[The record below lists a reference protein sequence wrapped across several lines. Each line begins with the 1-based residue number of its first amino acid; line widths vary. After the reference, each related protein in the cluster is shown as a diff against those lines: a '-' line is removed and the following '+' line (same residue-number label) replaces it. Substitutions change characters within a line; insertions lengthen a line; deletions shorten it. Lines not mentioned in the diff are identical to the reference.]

1 VPVVLLVTLR
11 DLQWRARRFL
21 IAGIGAAT
29 VFALTLVMAGL
40 VASFEDEPV
49 RVLDAVG
56 ADAWVMP
63 TGVQG
68 VFTTISVLPE
78 STVAAVAKEPG
89 VQEAWPVVV
98 LHHTVG
104 GGATKDVTVLAYA
117 DGGLGTPPLQS
128 GRLPRGALEL
138 VADKTLHKGLGS
150 RVALAGKDFTVVG
163 LTSGMSMNAGQPLL
177 FTRLHDAQQTFVN
190 GATVISA
197 VLTKGVPQSLPKGL
211 QARDRATTKGDMLR
225 PIQGALRSVKLTLSL
240 LWVVAALVIGSVVYL
255 SALER
260 VRDFAVYKATG
271 WSNRDLAGGLALQA
285 VLLSTSASLLG
296 VVGAQLL
303 LPAFPLEFSVPTTA
317 RLLLP
322 AVGVAVG
329 LVASAAG
336 LRRAVGVQPALAFGG
351 QG

>member
-1 VPVVLLVTLR
+1 MTLR

-40 VASFEDEPV
+40 VASFEQEPV

-63 TGVQG
+63 KGVEG

-78 STVAAVAKEPG
+78 STAALVAKEPG
-89 VQEAWPVVV
+89 VREASPVVV

-104 GGATKDVTVLAYA
+104 GGPTKDVTVLAYA
-117 DGGLGTPPLQS
+117 DGGLGTPHLS
-128 GRLPRGALEL
+128 AGRLPRAPQEL
-138 VADKTLHKGLGS
+138 VADATLHERVGS
-150 RVALAGKDFTVVG
+150 HVFLAGKDFRVVG
-163 LTSGMSMNAGQPLL
+163 LTSGMSMNAGQPIL
-177 FTRLHDAQQTFVN
+177 FTRLHDAQRTFVS
-190 GATVISA
+190 GTPVISA
-197 VLTKGVPQSLPKGL
+197 VLTRGVPERLPDGL
-211 QARDRATTKGDMLR
+211 QARDRATTRGDMLR

-260 VRDFAVYKATG
+260 ARDFAVYKATG
-271 WSNRDLAGGLALQA
+271 WSNRHLAIGLALQA
-285 VLLSTSASLLG
+285 VLISTGASLLG
-296 VVGAQLL
+296 VLVAQLI
-303 LPAFPLEFSVPTTA
+303 LPAFPLEFGVPA
-317 RLLLP
+317 SDRLLLP
-322 AVGVAVG
+322 LVGVAVG
-329 LVASAAG
+329 LLASAAG

>member
-1 VPVVLLVTLR
+1 VLLVTLR

-49 RVLDAVG
+49 RVLDAIG

-89 VQEAWPVVV
+89 VEEAWPVVV
-98 LHHTVG
+98 LHHTVSG
-104 GGATKDVTVLAYA
+104 EPTKDVTVVGYA
-117 DGGLGTPPLQS
+117 DGGLGTPHLTS
-128 GRLPRGALEL
+128 GRLPRRALEL
-138 VADKTLHKGLGS
+138 VADKTLHK
-150 RVALAGKDFTVVG
+150 RVGDRVSLAGKDFTVAGV
-163 LTSGMSMNAGQPLL
+163 TAGMSMNAGQPVL
-177 FTRLHDAQQTFVN
+177 FTRLHDAQRTFVA
-190 GATVISA
+190 GAPVISA
-197 VLTKGVPQSLPKGL
+197 VLTEGVPQRVPKGL
-211 QARDRATTKGDMLR
+211 QARDRTTTRGDMLR
-225 PIQGALRSVKLTLSL
+225 PIEGALRSVKLTLSL
-240 LWVVAALVIGSVVYL
+240 LWVVAALVVGSVVYL

-260 VRDFAVYKATG
+260 ARDFAVYKATG
-271 WSNRDLAGGLALQA
+271 WSNRDLAVGLALQA
-285 VLLSTSASLLG
+285 VLLSTGASLVGVLG
-296 VVGAQLL
+296 AELL
-303 LPAFPLEFSVPTTA
+303 LPAFPLEFGVPPTA

-322 AVGVAVG
+322 LVGAAVG
-329 LVASAAG
+329 LLASAAG

-351 QG
+351 QE

>member
-1 VPVVLLVTLR
+1 MLLVTLR

-21 IAGIGAAT
+21 IAGLGAAT

-49 RVLDAVG
+49 RVLDAIG

-63 TGVQG
+63 NGVQG

-78 STVAAVAKEPG
+78 STVAAVSKEPG
-89 VQEAWPVVV
+89 VEQAWPVVV

-104 GGATKDVTVLAYA
+104 GEATKDVTVVGYA
-117 DGGLGTPPLQS
+117 DGGLGTPRLTS
-128 GRLPRGALEL
+128 GRLPRSPLEL
-138 VADKTLHKGLGS
+138 VADSTLHKGVGQ
-150 RVALAGKDFTVVG
+150 RVPLAGKDFLIVG
-163 LTSGMSMNAGQPLL
+163 LTSRMSMNAGQPIL
-177 FTRLHDAQQTFVN
+177 FTRLHDAQRTFVN
-190 GATVISA
+190 GAPVVSA
-197 VLTKGVPQSLPKGL
+197 VLTRGVPQRVPDGL
-211 QARDRATTKGDMLR
+211 QSRDRATTRADMLR
-225 PIQGALRSVKLTLSL
+225 PIEGALRSVRLTLSL
-240 LWVVAALVIGSVVYL
+240 LWVVAALVVGSVVYL

-260 VRDFAVYKATG
+260 ARDFAVYKATG

-285 VLLSTSASLLG
+285 VLLSTGAAVLG
-296 VVGAQLL
+296 VLAAQLL
-303 LPAFPLEFSVPTTA
+303 LPAFPLEFGVPPTA

-322 AVGVAVG
+322 VVGAAVG
-329 LVASAAG
+329 LLASAAG